1 MFDNR
6 SVLPALA
13 VLLALGHLLL
23 LAQESGLS
31 HAVADSGQTTETA
44 QVSRLETDADGLHF
58 TLNTPGL
65 RFHDGGVVEADGLD
79 DWTETIGAPR
89 LPVYTTYLILPPEAE
104 VEVQVQEAGLRWHSM
119 PEVQAVPRG
128 VVAMDHLDQGLALPA
143 SGTRVTTVAEPDP
156 AIYENDALYP
166 ATPYAVSEPLY
177 YRDIRLVRLSL
188 YPLRYNPVRESLLHS
203 EQMNVRVRFVG
214 GRQYDWQP
222 APALGN
228 TFGQIVASLALNAEQ
243 AAGWRS
249 LPPRANQPASTL
261 AVGVEFFKIE
271 VETDG
276 IYELSYE
283 DLAAAGMDVENIDP
297 RTFEML
303 YRGEPVA
310 YEFVGNVDDSFQPG
324 EKVRFFG
331 WQYVGH
337 RLDSQFIRHNVF
349 WLRSGGTPTYVEQIA
364 SENGYPPAE
373 SFTERI
379 TRAPEIVYFGSNT
392 DQWHL
397 FPNEPDAWYW
407 DYFVKPAGAPP
418 TRTYTV
424 TLPYPALSGPDATF
438 TAEFLSQ
445 AHPVVGGVP
454 QPHTVHVYMNLEPNY
469 GSHSWFDR
477 QNVDI
482 SSTVPLTSVLHGD
495 NNFQVVLATNASP
508 SNILL
513 NEIRVEYAR
522 QFKAVA
528 DELLFSDDVGG
539 AREFQV
545 KEFSQNNPAGA
556 LVWNVTNPRQPVRIG
571 LTAANISGS
580 NPYIYT
586 FGSSHDAGARFI
598 VSAAPRTPVVSRYVA
613 PPLAPPTGE
622 ATWLAISHGDFLT
635 ETQRLAQHR
644 AQPQF
649 GGHKVHV
656 VDIEDVINQYGYGL
670 PLPAAI
676 RAFLTD
682 ALYDWP
688 VAPTYVLLVGDA
700 SVDPKQQRQSW
711 FNLQRQ
717 YLLTDLVFRDRYMG
731 QMPSDNALVHLIG
744 DDPLPDMAIGR
755 VAVQTAAQAAAVFDK
770 IIRYEENHL
779 QPAGW
784 MQNIVYVSDKDHTA
798 GKFCTLNAAA
808 ADNYLPESFAAAQL
822 CLPSAATSSDAAV
835 LRQELFDLTNN
846 TGASFWNYRGHG
858 AINAW
863 ASGPT
868 ILSADPSTGHTNLWA
883 NNDQPVVILSMDC
896 LDGHFA
902 SPPTQGLGE
911 TFLRAD
917 NGGSAA
923 HWSSSGLGL
932 SSEHTVLQDNFYR
945 GFFDLGHT
953 AIGDA
958 VHYALLR
965 YAQAGNHPSNLYSFV
980 LQGDPAMQLMRPDLK
995 LAMSA
1000 RPTMVTA
1007 GDQVDFVLTVEN
1019 HGLYP
1024 ALTSVSAT
1032 LPPALS
1038 FVSVASTVATTTAI
1052 QNQVVNFTLDYDELP
1067 NRGIPWGATAVITMT
1082 TRVQESFGGGSL
1094 TVQAAAGSPGL
1105 EIVPGDEN
1113 AAASILVLVPGELQ
1127 HIFLPA
1133 VVRP

>member
-1 MFDNR
+1 MRHKR
-6 SVLPALA
+6 SALLALAIALA
-13 VLLALGHLLL
+13 VGCLLFLQREAGWGNV
-23 LAQESGLS
+23 LAEEPNNLPEPA
-31 HAVADSGQTTETA
+31 H
-44 QVSRLETDADGLHF
+44 VSRLATVSDGLHF
-58 TLNTPGL
+58 TLNTPGA
-65 RFHDGGVVEADGLD
+65 RVADGSIFEAAGLD
-79 DWTETIGAPR
+79 DWIEATGAPR

-104 VEVQVQEAGLRWHSM
+104 VDLQVQATGYRWYSL
-119 PEVQAVPRG
+119 PEVQPVPRG
-128 VVAMDHLDQGLALPA
+128 IVVTDHLDQGQALPV

-156 AIYENDALYP
+156 AIYEKDAFYP
-166 ATPYAVSEPLY
+166 TAPYALSEPLY
-177 YRDIRLVRLSL
+177 YRDIRLVRLTL

-203 EQMNVRVRFVG
+203 EQMDVRVRFVG
-214 GRQYDWQP
+214 GRQHDWQP
-222 APALGN
+222 APTLDD
-228 TFGQIVASLALNAEQ
+228 TFGQIVASMALNAEQ

-249 LPPRANQPASTL
+249 LPPRDSQPASTL
-261 AVGVEFFKIE
+261 PLGGELFKIE
-271 VETDG
+271 VDRDG

-283 DLAAAGMDVENIDP
+283 ELAAAGMDVDNVDP
-297 RTFEML
+297 RTFEMS
-303 YRGEPVA
+303 YRDQPVA
-310 YEFVGNVDDSFQPG
+310 YQFVGNPDDGLQPG
-324 EKVRFFG
+324 ERVRFYG
-331 WQYVGH
+331 WQFVGH

-364 SENGYPPAE
+364 SENGHPPAE

-379 TRAPEIVYFGSNT
+379 TRAPELVYFGSNT

-407 DYFVKPAGAPP
+407 DFFVKNVAAPV

-424 TLPYPALSGPDATF
+424 TLPYPALSGPDAIF

-445 AHPVVGGVP
+445 AHPGS
-454 QPHTVHVYMNLEPNY
+454 QPHAVHVYMNMEPNY
-469 GSHSWFDR
+469 GSHAWFNR
-477 QNVDI
+477 QSVNI

-495 NNFQVVLATNASP
+495 NNFQVVLATNAAP
-508 SNILL
+508 ANILL
-513 NEIRVEYAR
+513 NEIRVEYSR

-528 DELLFSDDVGG
+528 DELLFSDGVGG
-539 AREFQV
+539 AREFRV
-545 KEFSQNNPAGA
+545 EEFSQGNPDEA
-556 LVWNVTNPRQPVRIG
+556 LVWNVTYPHQPVEIG
-571 LTAANISGS
+571 LAAANITGS
-580 NPYIYT
+580 NPYT
-586 FGSSHDAGARFI
+586 VSFGSSHDAGARFV

-613 PPLAPPTGE
+613 PSLAPPTGE
-622 ATWLAISHGDFLT
+622 ATWLAISHRDFLT
-635 ETQRLAQHR
+635 ETERLAQHR

-688 VAPTYVLLVGDA
+688 TAPTYVLLVGDA

-711 FNLQRQ
+711 LNLQRQ

-744 DDPLPDMAIGR
+744 DDLLPDMAVGR
-755 VAVQTAAQAAAVFDK
+755 VAVQTAAQAAAVIDK

-779 QPAGW
+779 QPAAW
-784 MQNIVYVSDKDHTA
+784 MQNIVYVSDKNDEA
-798 GKFCTLNAAA
+798 GQFCALNTAAA
-808 ADNYLPESFAAAQL
+808 NNFLPQSFAAAQL
-822 CLPSAATSSDAAV
+822 CLSSTATSSDAAV

-858 AINAW
+858 AITAW
-863 ASGPT
+863 ASNPN
-868 ILSADPSTGHTNLWA
+868 ILSTSHANLWT
-883 NNDQPVVILSMDC
+883 NSEQPVVILSMDC

-902 SPPTQGLGE
+902 SPPNQGLGE

-958 VHYALLR
+958 VHYASLR
-965 YAQAGNHPSNLYSFV
+965 YAQAGGHPSNLYSFV

-995 LAMSA
+995 LAINA
-1000 RPTMVTA
+1000 RPAMVTA
-1007 GDQVDFVLTVEN
+1007 GDDVDFVLTVEN

-1038 FVSVASTVATTTAI
+1038 FVSVASTVATTTAV
-1052 QNQVVNFTLDYDELP
+1052 QNQVVNFTLDYAKPP
-1067 NRGIPWGATAVITMT
+1067 NRGIPWGETAVITMT

-1094 TVQAAAGSPGL
+1094 TVQAVAGSPGL

-1113 AAASILVLVPGELQ
+1113 AAASIAVFVPGDLR

-1133 VVRP
+1133 IAKP